1 MNKSPH
7 PSLFKRDL
15 LRLLAMLLP
24 AFLLLLGI
32 RPLSSPDE
40 GRYPEVAREMLLTG
54 DYITPKV
61 NGIVFLDKPALYY
74 WLESVS
80 FHLFGVH
87 EWSVR
92 LMPALFGVLG
102 VTLVFITAW
111 KLFSRRAAWWS
122 AAVLATNP
130 LYFLASQYADMN
142 IEIAVLVTAA
152 LCLFL
157 LGRNETVRTVN
168 RRNLFWLAWLAI
180 GLGILTKGLIG
191 LAFPAMVV
199 GVWVVLGWR
208 WRELRHWYFVSG
220 AVIALAVCLPWF
232 LAVQQQNPQFFH
244 YFFIYQQF
252 ERFSGGGFN
261 NPLPI
266 WFYLPVIIGGLLPWS
281 AWLPLGLRDQWR
293 YAFAKNKAN
302 NADVRQLLLLWP
314 LLILVF
320 FSMPSSKIVGY
331 ILPVIPPLALLLG
344 DYLARRFENSTDVSL
359 PLRITQWLPAVG
371 ATIIVAAIFG
381 AAKFDHSGIRPLVRD
396 LQKQLQPGDM
406 IISYRT
412 YYQDLPMYLQTP
424 KPLIVVD
431 NWDDPEILNE
441 DTWRR
446 EFYLGL
452 NHQPEAREWL
462 IDDSRF
468 AELLAQQ
475 LSEKNSHLF
484 VLARSRE
491 EQTLTARY
499 DLRVIA
505 RDKKNILLRRN

>member
-1 MNKSPH
+1 
-7 PSLFKRDL
+7 
-15 LRLLAMLLP
+15 
-24 AFLLLLGI
+24 
-32 RPLSSPDE
+32 
-40 GRYPEVAREMLLTG
+40 
-54 DYITPKV
+54 
-61 NGIVFLDKPALYY
+61 
-74 WLESVS
+74 
-80 FHLFGVH
+80 
-87 EWSVR
+87 
-92 LMPALFGVLG
+92 
-102 VTLVFITAW
+102 
-111 KLFSRRAAWWS
+111 
-122 AAVLATNP
+122 
-130 LYFLASQYADMN
+130 
-142 IEIAVLVTAA
+142 
-152 LCLFL
+152 
-157 LGRNETVRTVN
+157 
-168 RRNLFWLAWLAI
+168 
-180 GLGILTKGLIG
+180 LTKGLIG